1 MFNLYRPLPDELVG
15 SALQRSALQ
24 LGLSYRRLMKLLNTT
39 HGLTPSA
46 GVTQDPA
53 LATAFGVDIEALIQH
68 HTLLPFTV
76 TFLNDMEK
84 DQILRDFLKPY
95 NKPSQVI
102 YVAKKTIKTMAR
114 LHFCE
119 GCNTENL
126 RRYGVAYW
134 RRAHQLPGV
143 LVCDV
148 HGMMLYRS
156 DISMYAKEVIP
167 PPDKASGCVV
177 NSFGVPV
184 QILQSIA
191 STSVSVL
198 NNEWLIKKWP
208 GHYSYYVISHV
219 YCFKKPATSRR
230 VVAVDL
236 QNFYGEEYL
245 QTLDLSFPP
254 NQRHKWPTKMLLPSK
269 KSFSS
274 LKHIL
279 MIVFLKTKMRQ
290 LKIEIEIE
298 E

>member
-15 SALQRSALQ
+15 SALQRSAVQ
-24 LGLSYRRLMKLLNTT
+24 LGLSYKRLMQLLNTT
-39 HGLTPSA
+39 YGLTPSL
-46 GVTQDPA
+46 GITQDQA
-53 LATAFGVDIEALIQH
+53 LAKAFGVDLEALIQH
-68 HTLLPFTV
+68 HTVLPFTV
-76 TFLNDMEK
+76 TFLNDIEK
-84 DQILRDFLKPY
+84 VQVLRDVLKSSS
-95 NKPSQVI
+95 KPPHVI
-102 YVAKKTIKTMAR
+102 YIARKTIKTMAR
-114 LHFCE
+114 LHFCSM
-119 GCNTENL
+119 CNIENL
-126 RRYGVAYW
+126 QRYGVAYW

-143 LVCDV
+143 LVCDL
-148 HGMMLYRS
+148 HGTMLYRS
-156 DISMYAKEVIP
+156 EVSIYAKEPIP
-167 PPDKASGCVV
+167 TPDKASGCLV

-290 LKIEIEIE
+290 LKIEIEE
-298 E
+298 